1 MDENGTH
8 SHLRDIADQ
17 ERRAKR
23 QDLTDA
29 LARLKAQGR
38 PVSASTLRGQTGV
51 AFRTC
56 NNFLGRKAE
65 ALGLYLQPD
74 QKTYNWTPAPLGAAT
89 APIAGAPAATRRR
102 CLNTMPKRLRHY

>member
-1 MDENGTH
+1 V
-8 SHLRDIADQ
+8 RD
-17 ERRAKR
+17 
-23 QDLTDA
+23 QDLTEA

-56 NNFLGRKAE
+56 QNFLGRKAE

-74 QKTYNWTPAPLGAAT
+74 GKTYNWTPAPAPGATPTSAGAA
-89 APIAGAPAATRRR
+89 ADPADRSDGGDT
-102 CLNTMPKRLRHY
+102 T